1 MFKNKKKIVSI
12 MLLGLILL
20 SFPLQSLASGILQE
34 YYPPSDSDFY
44 QKRIT
49 FQYYNSPGVTQIVIT
64 QYEYPGSTKVLGTKE
79 FTVKEN
85 SNIWIDY
92 TCKGQ
97 ALIEWKDSTGA
108 VKDWQIRSET
118 DNYLEQGD
126 CSNIAN
132 LSNYNEELDQYADDT
147 FGSTKTAPGTPPQD
161 GSGGGSTTDP
171 GTGDGDGGTTDP
183 TAPPPYW
190 DEYTDQIDEIIAK
203 IPPPPNWDE
212 ISDQFADKI
221 GSQVK
226 EDMSDLLGSAP
237 EPESP
242 MYPGT
247 PSDSD
252 NLNDGGFKNKTPTG
266 TEAPGLGDAGF
277 TSDDIKSEAPE
288 ITERSDPNTD
298 GFKINDPLDGL
309 PSQEEFMENLP
320 TMPEDAA
327 VPAAPEEKENAA
339 PTPEEKDNAAP
350 EPEDGGATAP
360 IPSDEGAD
368 APTPSD
374 PGAEAPIPGDDGAT
388 APIPTEGGTAP
399 IPGDSGATAPI
410 PGATNETA
418 PIPGQ

>member
-1 MFKNKKKIVSI
+1 MFKNKKKITSI
-12 MLLGLILL
+12 MLLGLILI

-49 FQYYNSPGVTQIVIT
+49 YQYYNSPGVTQIVIT
-64 QYEYPGSTKVLGTKE
+64 QYEYPGNTKVIGTKE

-108 VKDWQIRSET
+108 VKDWLIRSET

-132 LSNYNEELDQYADDT
+132 LSNYNEELKQYADDT
-147 FGSTKTAPGTPPQD
+147 FGASKPAPGTPPQD
-161 GSGGGSTTDP
+161 GSGGGSNTDP
-171 GTGDGDGGTTDP
+171 GGGDGGDGGTDP

-190 DEYTDQIDEIIAK
+190 EEHMDKMDEIISK

-226 EDMSDLLGSAP
+226 EDLGDLLGSAP
-237 EPESP
+237 EPPAAP

-252 NLNDGGFKNKTPTG
+252 NLNDGGFKSKTPTG
-266 TEAPGLGDAGF
+266 TEAPGLGEAGF
-277 TSDDIKSEAPE
+277 TSDDIKAEAPE
-288 ITERSDPNTD
+288 IPERSDPNTG
-298 GFKINDPLDGL
+298 GFKIDDPLGGL

-320 TMPEDAA
+320 TEPEDAA
-327 VPAAPEEKENAA
+327 VPAAPNDPDNPAPAAPEEQDNQA
-339 PTPEEKDNAAP
+339 PTPNDP
-350 EPEDGGATAP
+350 GA
-360 IPSDEGAD
+360 E

-374 PGAEAPIPGDDGAT
+374 DGASAPIPGDDGAS
-388 APIPTEGGTAP
+388 APIPTEEGNAP
-399 IPGDSGATAPI
+399 IPGDSGANAPI
-410 PGATNETA
+410 PSPGNETA
-418 PIPGQ
+418 PIPGQP